1 MKNRIGY
8 IDMSKGLAI
17 ILVIIG
23 HSSFVP
29 NNAKLL
35 LYSFHIPL
43 FFFLS
48 GFTLNVRKYETFS
61 GYCLNKV
68 KSLVIPFFLLNSFVF
83 LFQLFVMY
91 PDQVL
96 SFDILHFIKQLL
108 ISDRLHIYFQ
118 LWFLNVMFLAHV
130 FSYFILKRRWNLS
143 QWVIIILSL
152 LVLVYLGQKVY
163 EREYYLIWNI
173 DLVPVALIFILLG
186 VWTKNNLHQLEKY
199 FSIYLLPIGLILT
212 NYSSKLNYRVSGY
225 QIVDLY
231 YQQIGNHFLFY
242 LAAISGIWSV
252 LIFFKTIPESSIL
265 KSIGQKTL
273 IYYGVH
279 SPIVLVLVEKLV
291 KELSTKYTGIFVNQ
305 YITTNLV
312 VPPYLKKEALSGR
325 ALVRLIIERDGTL
338 SNISIVKPFSPTLDR
353 NIVALLRRM
362 PKWSPARQEGRPVRS
377 FCFIPVNVKLQ

>member
-8 IDMSKGLAI
+8 IDMAKGLAI
-17 ILVIIG
+17 ILVIVG

-29 NNAKLL
+29 HMVKIM
-35 LYSFHIPL
+35 LYIFHIPL

-61 GYCLNKV
+61 GYFLNKL
-68 KSLVIPFFLLNSFVF
+68 KGLVVPFFLLNIFVF

-96 SFDILHFIKQLL
+96 SFNILHFIKQLL

-118 LWFLNVMFLAHV
+118 LWFLNVLFLAHV
-130 FSYFILKRRWNLS
+130 FSYFILKRGWNLG
-143 QWVIIILSL
+143 QWMIIILTL
-152 LVLVYLGQKVY
+152 FVLVYLGQKIY
-163 EREYYLIWNI
+163 EKEYYLIWNI
-173 DLVPVALIFILLG
+173 DLVPVAMIFILLG
-186 VWTKNNLHQLEKY
+186 VWTKNNLHRLEKY
-199 FSIYLLPIGLILT
+199 FSVYFLPVVGVLT
-212 NYSSKLNYRVSGY
+212 VVVGGMNYRLSGN

-242 LAAISGIWSV
+242 IAAISGIWSV
-252 LIFFKTIPESSIL
+252 LIFFKTLPESSIM

-291 KELSTKYTGIFVNQ
+291 KELSARYTGIFVNQ
-305 YITTNLV
+305 YITTVFV
-312 VPPYLKKEALSGR
+312 VILTILGCELI
-325 ALVRLIIERDGTL
+325 VRIFRGT
-338 SNISIVKPFSPTLDR
+338 NFPFGVKRLG
-353 NIVALLRRM
+353 
-362 PKWSPARQEGRPVRS
+362 EE
-377 FCFIPVNVKLQ
+377 